1 MVATI
6 EALQDYMRAAAAA
19 THDTIPAPPFDIFI
33 LPEDPFKHFNYAV
46 PREPI
51 NAVTPHLLSDLRE
64 IFTARNRVLRFEFV
78 EEYAPGLA
86 ESLLSHGLVDEGL
99 HPLMVC
105 TRETLIEQPTIPG
118 LEIRRLTVDSPLSDF
133 SSQDTVIHQGF
144 GLGDEP
150 EVVYGETHVDPRESL
165 GNGKGEFLA
174 LLDGVPVAGGSF
186 MIPLDGYSE
195 MAGEAV
201 LQAYRG
207 RGIGTAL
214 LAAMVQAAFDQGV
227 EVALLS
233 AEDER
238 VGRIWARVG
247 FRYYGTTRAFS
258 QAES

>member
-1 MVATI
+1 MTATI

-19 THDTIPAPPFDIFI
+19 THDTTAVPPFDIFT
-33 LPEDPFKHFNYAV
+33 LPNDPFKHFNYAM
-46 PREPI
+46 PQHPI
-51 NAVTPHLLSDLRE
+51 HAVTHDLLSELRE
-64 IFTARNRVLRFEFV
+64 TFTARNRLLRFEFV

-86 ESLLSHGLVDEGL
+86 ESLASHGLIDEGP

-105 TRETLIEQPTIPG
+105 TRETLIQQPQIPG

-133 SSQDTVIHQGF
+133 SRQDTVIHRGF
-144 GLGDEP
+144 GQGDEP
-150 EVVYGETHVDPRESL
+150 EVLYEGAHVDPRASL

-174 LLDGVPVAGGSF
+174 LLDGTPVAGGSF
-186 MIPLDGYSE
+186 TIPLNGYSE

-201 LQAYRG
+201 WQPYRG

-214 LAAMVQAAFDQGV
+214 LAAMTQAAFDQGI

-258 QAES
+258 AE